1 MTRFIPRF
9 LAINIRIIIVV
20 AFKRHRKIKKG
31 KKRAFKRSW
40 NGIITSSRW
49 TCSSCTRTKATKK
62 TWDAIKTEKNNR
74 RVVTGYY
81 RKRMCIASSCIYIYI
96 YIHRN
101 RAVVRVKSRLNYG
114 VCKVSPRFERR
125 FMNYVTGEF
134 IGELLDANF
143 CRDLTACKCS
153 I

>member
-20 AFKRHRKIKKG
+20 ALKRHRKIKKG

-49 TCSSCTRTKATKK
+49 MCSSCTRTKATKK

-96 YIHRN
+96 YIGIGLWSREIEIELRCMQSFTEI
-101 RAVVRVKSRLNYG
+101 RAAFYELCNERIHWWTPWREFL
-114 VCKVSPRFERR
+114 PRFDR
-125 FMNYVTGEF
+125 
-134 IGELLDANF
+134 L
-143 CRDLTACKCS
+143 
-153 I
+153 